1 METARKILITGG
13 AGYLGSVITGKMLS
27 EGHEVV
33 VLDKLIFNQVS
44 LLSYTSN
51 PKFKFIHGDVRNE
64 TLLERLCNECD
75 VIIPLAAIVG
85 FPACASEPELAKEI
99 NFKQIVNIVKYCNGK
114 NKKILY
120 PNTNSG
126 YGLGIGQIECDED
139 SPLTPISVY
148 GQTKCEAE
156 NFLRTSTDAIVFR
169 LATVFGV
176 SPRMRTDLLVNDFT
190 YKAITDKYIVVFE
203 KYFKR
208 NFIHI
213 QDVANV
219 FLFMLNNYDKYKG
232 DVFNVGLSDSNLSKQ
247 ELLEKIQT
255 HVKNFA
261 VSYNDF
267 YEDPDKRNY
276 IVSNDKVESTGW
288 KPEWN
293 LDRGIEELIMAY
305 QMVVPKMGAEFRNGF
320 PLGYANQT

>member
-1 METARKILITGG
+1 MKILITGG
-13 AGYLGSVITGKMLS
+13 AGYLGSVITGKLLNV
-27 EGHEVV
+27 GYEVT
-33 VLDKLIFNQVS
+33 VLDKLVFNQVS
-44 LLSYTSN
+44 LLSHTPN

-64 TLLERLCNECD
+64 ELLEKLCLEAD

-85 FPACASEPELAKEI
+85 FPACDAEPDLAKQI
-99 NFKQIVNIVKYCNGK
+99 NFQQIFNIVKFTK
-114 NKKILY
+114 NKGKKILY

-126 YGLGIGQIECDED
+126 YGIGVGQTMCTED
-139 SPLTPISVY
+139 SSLNPISIY
-148 GQTKCEAE
+148 GSTKVAAE
-156 NFLRTSTDAIVFR
+156 NYLRSSTDAIIFR

-203 KYFKR
+203 KAFKR

-219 FLFMLNNYDKYKG
+219 FLFMLENYDKYRG
-232 DVFNVGLSDSNLSKQ
+232 EVFNVGLSDANLSKQ
-247 ELLEKIQT
+247 ELLEKIQS

-261 VSYNDF
+261 VSYNDY
-267 YEDPDKRNY
+267 YEDPDKRDY
-276 IVSNDKVESTGW
+276 IVSNEKLESTGW
-288 KPEWN
+288 KPVWD
-293 LDRGIEELIMAY
+293 LDMGIKELIMAY
-305 QMVVPKMGAEFRNGF
+305 QMIVPKMGAEFRNGF